1 MKQYEMYIANEYTE
15 TIVDELSRIT
25 LIQFDEAIL
34 NSAIKETEKNSKNNL
49 YVINNGDNKLII
61 DCNNRDYIYALIYL
75 VEDRFAIKAREI
87 MLKWD
92 NKIREEYGQDLI
104 EEEKNVFGKRN
115 TLLENIEDYYGV
127 FLIK

>member
-34 NSAIKETEKNSKNNL
+34 NSAIKETDKNSKNNL

-104 EEEKNVFGKRN
+104 EEEKMYLVKEI
-115 TLLENIEDYYGV
+115 LC
-127 FLIK
+127 